1 MMRSAGALALLYL
14 GFLALHLAPEAVGT
28 ERASVEPEP
37 PRRRLVP
44 KLDDLR
50 ATLHPEM
57 QGQPPSV
64 QTEARPPPS
73 DAPTPALRPPTASPK
88 HAPTQA
94 STPAPTLTEAHRTPR
109 AALRGVP
116 PLRRPQMTCNST
128 KGAFA
133 VALDPSLCPRSVRQ
147 VAAMVQA
154 RFFTQ
159 GLSFWRVNE
168 WITQFGA
175 DESPT
180 ARQVRILLYLNFH
193 CLCLAIAACVC

>member
-1 MMRSAGALALLYL
+1 
-14 GFLALHLAPEAVGT
+14 
-28 ERASVEPEP
+28 
-37 PRRRLVP
+37 
-44 KLDDLR
+44 
-50 ATLHPEM
+50 
-57 QGQPPSV
+57 
-64 QTEARPPPS
+64 
-73 DAPTPALRPPTASPK
+73 
-88 HAPTQA
+88 
-94 STPAPTLTEAHRTPR
+94 
-109 AALRGVP
+109 
-116 PLRRPQMTCNST
+116 MTCNST

-180 ARQVRILLYLNFH
+180 ARQVRILLSLNFH
-193 CLCLAIAACVC
+193 YSVCLAIAACVC